1 MRGTMLVAVLLTL
14 CGCDEVA
21 GNEAYWLEQRSL
33 SSEWYRVVRVFGYAN
48 NEEGCN
54 DIAEAMRSRV
64 ASAPK
69 PAQFRCVPD

>member
-1 MRGTMLVAVLLTL
+1 M
-14 CGCDEVA
+14 
-21 GNEAYWLEQRSL
+21 NWLEQRSL